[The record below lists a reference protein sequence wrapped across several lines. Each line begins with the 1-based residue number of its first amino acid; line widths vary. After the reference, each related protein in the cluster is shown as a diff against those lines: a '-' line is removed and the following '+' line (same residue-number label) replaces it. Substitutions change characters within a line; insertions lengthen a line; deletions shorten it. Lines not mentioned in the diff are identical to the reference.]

1 MTAPA
6 WSLTTM
12 TATDLQAV
20 HEIDC
25 QSPAPWSF
33 RQLEEEMAAPG
44 GQQLLCRSLESG
56 RPAGFLLA
64 RIVLDEAEIL
74 KLATTREFH
83 RRGVA
88 SLLLDAFIK
97 TARDRLLRRIHLELR
112 AANSPA
118 LALYEKF
125 AFEMTGRRPNYYTA
139 PIDDALCLTRFL
151 EQAVYPQ
158 NTVRRFKLGPMRP

>member
-1 MTAPA
+1 MSDPA
-6 WSLTTM
+6 WPLTAM
-12 TATDLQAV
+12 TATDLQVV

-25 QSPAPWSF
+25 QSPSPWSF
-33 RQLEEEMAAPG
+33 RQLEEEMAVPG
-44 GQQLLCRSLESG
+44 GQQLLCRSLALG
-56 RPAGFLLA
+56 RPAGFLLV

-74 KLATTREFH
+74 KLATSREFH

-88 SLLLDAFIK
+88 SRLLEAFIA
-97 TARDRLLRRIHLELR
+97 TARDRQLRRINLELR

-151 EQAVYPQ
+151 KQAAYPRT
-158 NTVRRFKLGPMRP
+158 NPVRN